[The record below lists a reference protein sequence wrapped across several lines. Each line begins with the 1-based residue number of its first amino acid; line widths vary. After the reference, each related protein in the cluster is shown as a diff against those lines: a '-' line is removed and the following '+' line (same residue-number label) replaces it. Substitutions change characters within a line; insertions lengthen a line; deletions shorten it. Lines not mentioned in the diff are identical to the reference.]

1 MNLVGT
7 KNEQTRTA
15 WLEAALKEIPVGA
28 RLLDAGAGERQY
40 ERFCQHLIYVAQ
52 DFAAYDGK
60 GDGAGL
66 QTGAWDQSRLDI
78 VSDIS
83 AIPEPDASFDAVMC
97 VEVFEHLPNPVL
109 ALKEFE
115 RLVRS
120 GGQLIITAPF
130 CSLTHFAPYHFAT
143 GFNRYYY
150 ETHLPA
156 HGFRIL
162 DLEPNGNYFE
172 YLAQEIRRLPQV
184 AAQFAKH
191 DALRLPER
199 LAIRTMLSMLNR
211 LTKNDSGS
219 AELLHHGYHVRAVK
233 E

>member
-7 KNEQTRTA
+7 KNEQTRVA
-15 WLEAALKEIPVGA
+15 WLEAALKEIPTGS
-28 RLLDAGAGERQY
+28 RLLDAGAGERQF
-40 ERFCQHLIYVAQ
+40 ERFCRHLIYVAQ
-52 DFAAYDGK
+52 DFAAYEGK
-60 GDGAGL
+60 GDGTGL

-78 VSDIS
+78 ISDIT

-115 RLVRS
+115 RLVRP

-162 DLEPNGNYFE
+162 DLQSNGNYFE
-172 YLAQEIRRLPQV
+172 YLAQEIRRLPHV
-184 AAQFAKH
+184 AAQFARQ
-191 DALRLPER
+191 DVPRLPER
-199 LAIRTMLSMLNR
+199 LAIRTLLSMLNR
-211 LTKNDSGS
+211 LTENDSGS
-219 AELLHHGYHVRAVK
+219 AELLHFGCHVRAVK